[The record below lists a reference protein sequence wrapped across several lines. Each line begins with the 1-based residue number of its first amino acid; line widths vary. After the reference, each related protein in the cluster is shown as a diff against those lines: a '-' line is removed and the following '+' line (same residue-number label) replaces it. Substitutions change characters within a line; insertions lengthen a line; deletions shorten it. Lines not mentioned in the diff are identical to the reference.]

1 MRDYYEPDEPDDDE
15 RPEPAYEH
23 DDDYTTTEA
32 DIVSAENS
40 YERSLE
46 RQWV

>member
-1 MRDYYEPDEPDDDE
+1 MRGYYEPDEPDDE
-15 RPEPAYEH
+15 SHEPAYEH
-23 DDDYTTTEA
+23 DDDYATTEA

-46 RQWV
+46 RHWV